1 MKHLTSLSHCHYI
14 QQATF
19 VNWQQLQ
26 NQLATK
32 SSERIYLLG
41 SWQQCCWH
49 HEGQHERTG
58 HLQHTPSVMFHTLQP
73 WRCHLQHT
81 SSVMF
86 HILQPWRCHLQHTP
100 SVTFHTLQPWRCHLQ
115 HTPSVTFHMLQPWR
129 CHLRHTPSVSSI
141 HYSPSVM
148 FAAVAHAGTDRW
160 TGGWTPYHVIDPALH
175 TMWAVPK
182 NLEILNFV
190 IITYSSIGLET
201 NKQCLSPASQLRIK
215 KGLSEV
221 SNALASNSWP
231 DIRAYLVKP
240 KVSNY
245 KMLSHL
251 VGGIVWRWPHSVAGH
266 DLLSSDN
273 SQSLCTTGTSQT
285 FIQPQHTNYSL
296 LNDHLSWLYF

>member
-14 QQATF
+14 QQAAF
-19 VNWQQLQ
+19 VNW
-26 NQLATK
+26 QLATK

-58 HLQHTPSVMFHTLQP
+58 HLQQTPSVMFHT
-73 WRCHLQHT
+73 
-81 SSVMF
+81 
-86 HILQPWRCHLQHTP
+86 LQPWRCHLQHTP

-129 CHLRHTPSVSSI
+129 CHLQHTPSVSSI

-160 TGGWTPYHVIDPALH
+160 TGGWTPYHFIDPALH

-182 NLEILNFV
+182 SLEILNFV
-190 IITYSSIGLET
+190 IITYSSIGVET

-215 KGLSEV
+215 NGLSEV

-231 DIRAYLVKP
+231 DITSSSLRCQITRCFLTWSEVSFDDDLILLLVTTSYHQVILRAYAPQELLKP
-240 KVSNY
+240 SFNHNTQITVY
-245 KMLSHL
+245 
-251 VGGIVWRWPHSVAGH
+251 
-266 DLLSSDN
+266 
-273 SQSLCTTGTSQT
+273 
-285 FIQPQHTNYSL
+285 
-296 LNDHLSWLYF
+296 